1 MLANATYCIGL
12 LLVDEGGYVNNPEDN
27 GGPTNLG
34 ITLDV
39 FRRYVKPKAT
49 IDDIKK
55 LTRVQAIDVYKQQFW
70 NTVRA
75 DELMSGIDYAV
86 FDFGV
91 NSGPSKAIK
100 LLQHVAGVPP
110 DGRFGPATLTA
121 VNNAD
126 PSKIINDL
134 CDARMT
140 YLKGLHDWPTFGN
153 GWTKRVS
160 GVRADALALVKP
172 NAPKPVKK
180 QTLLE
185 WFISLFHR
193 S

>member
-39 FRRYVKPKAT
+39 FRRYIKPKAT

-70 NTVRA
+70 NAVRA
-75 DELMSGIDYAV
+75 DELMSGVDYAV
-86 FDFGV
+86 FDFAV
-91 NSGPSKAIK
+91 NSGPSRAIK
-100 LLQHVAGVPP
+100 LLQHVVGVAP
-110 DGRFGPATLTA
+110 DGRFGPKTLAAIDTLGA
-121 VNNAD
+121 STV
-126 PSKIINDL
+126 INRL
-134 CDARMT
+134 CDARMD
-140 YLKGLHDWPTFGN
+140 YLRGLHDWPTFGN

-160 GVRADALALVKP
+160 GVRADAIAMISLTT
-172 NAPKPVKK
+172 PKPVKK